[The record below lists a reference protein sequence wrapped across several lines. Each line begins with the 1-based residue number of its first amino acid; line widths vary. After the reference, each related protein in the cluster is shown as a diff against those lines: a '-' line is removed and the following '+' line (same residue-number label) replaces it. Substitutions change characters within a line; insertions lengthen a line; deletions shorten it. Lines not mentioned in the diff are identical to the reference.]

1 MEFRILGPLEVL
13 DDHGRQV
20 PLAAGH
26 TRKLLA
32 VLLLHANETVSCDR
46 LTDALWGEAP
56 PRTAAKALQGYVSQ
70 LRKDLARAHGGR
82 PPDEILVTRPPGYAL
97 YVDRDR
103 LDAFRC
109 AQMLAQARRASEG
122 GDAKGA
128 AETLGRALALWRG
141 PALAEFAFDEF
152 AQTEILRLEA
162 LHLDVREERIAAE
175 MLLGHHAEVVGELRA
190 LVGEQP
196 LRETLR
202 GRLMLALYRSGRQA
216 DALHEY
222 RRARRYLVEEIGI
235 EPSEELRRLER
246 AILAHD
252 AALTPGVDDEAGGS
266 PRARTSVRSGRTDA
280 PYPADSV
287 VMIDARSARVVG
299 HVPVGRRPVAL
310 ASGHGAVW
318 VANADDGTVS
328 RIDPTAGRVTRT
340 IGIGAPAIDLA
351 IGPDAVWV
359 ANGSDGTVACI
370 DPHSEAV
377 VTTIDLRGPS
387 DLLVDPVYAV
397 SAGYG
402 AVWVASG
409 PRSVLRI
416 DPATDATVAA
426 IDVGHVP
433 VDVVVGLGVVWVA
446 TVAGRALR
454 VEPRTNSITAE
465 ASIGAPVAA
474 TVGEDS
480 LWLADVSGCVWRLDP
495 DTMAVKSATTVG
507 TRLTGVLVG
516 AGSAWVAD
524 GAAGA
529 VRRLD
534 ARTGQVAD
542 TLEVGHAPS
551 ALALAEG
558 ILWVALQEGPVI

>member
-13 DDHGRQV
+13 DDEGRPV
-20 PLAAGH
+20 PLRAGH
-26 TRKLLA
+26 MRKLLA
-32 VLLLHANETVSCDR
+32 VLLLHGNEAVSCDG
-46 LTDALWGEAP
+46 LIDALWGETP

-70 LRKDLARAHGGR
+70 LRKELARAPGGR
-82 PPDEILVTRPPGYAL
+82 PSDETLVTRPPGYAVC
-97 YVDRDR
+97 VDPDR
-103 LDAFRC
+103 LDALRFAR
-109 AQMLAQARRASEG
+109 MLAEARRASES
-122 GDAKGA
+122 GDAARA
-128 AETLGRALALWRG
+128 AETLRRALALWRG

-152 AQTEILRLEA
+152 ARAEILRLEA
-162 LHLDVREERIAAE
+162 LHLDAREERIAAD
-175 MLLGHHAEVVGELRA
+175 MVLGRHAEVVGELRA

-222 RRARRYLVEEIGI
+222 RQARRYLVEELGI
-235 EPSEELRRLER
+235 EPGEELRRLER

-252 AALTPGVDDEAGGS
+252 AALTPAAAHEAAGS
-266 PRARTSVRSGRTDA
+266 PRARASGRNGRDDA

-351 IGPDAVWV
+351 TGPDAVWV

-377 VTTIDLRGPS
+377 ITTIDLRGPS

-416 DPATDATVAA
+416 DPTTDVTVAA
-426 IDVGHVP
+426 IEVGHVP
-433 VDVVVGLGVVWVA
+433 VDVVVGLGVVWVV
-446 TVAGRALR
+446 TIAGRALR
-454 VEPRTNSITAE
+454 IEPRTNSITAE
-465 ASIGAPVAA
+465 ASIGSPVAA
-474 TVGEDS
+474 AVGEDS

-495 DTMAVKSATTVG
+495 DTVAVKSATTVG

-516 AGSAWVAD
+516 ADSVWVAD
-524 GAAGA
+524 SAAGA

-534 ARTGQVAD
+534 PRTGQVVG

-558 ILWVALQEGPVI
+558 VLWVALQEGPVI